1 MKKVFKFIKK
11 YQLIIFLAIIALLM
25 GGYQLFFMNEGQQKT
40 ELLTPTPTPTIKI
53 TPQQSEKG
61 ISKEQAIDKLL
72 DEFPLTPSL
81 PYPENDANVVYTAPL
96 TLEIR
101 LKKTDNIERREKIL
115 DWIREQGID
124 PQTHKITWQPSQE

>member
-115 DWIREQGID
+115 DWIRAQGID
-124 PQTHKITWQPSQE
+124 PQTHKITWRPSHE